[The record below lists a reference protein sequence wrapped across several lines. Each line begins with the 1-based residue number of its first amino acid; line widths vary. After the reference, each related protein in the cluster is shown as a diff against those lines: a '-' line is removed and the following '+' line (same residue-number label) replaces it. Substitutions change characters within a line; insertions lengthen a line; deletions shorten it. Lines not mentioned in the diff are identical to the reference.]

1 MTPPET
7 PSRPPSAPRATAF
20 APYFPRCEANAS
32 EPPPLPERPLCILD
46 EQLCREPLLPFDE
59 QLHESNFNPRP
70 DGSPADRPDG
80 FRDPYLMPSLARNER
95 LRLTMFWYYT
105 RGLYEDPEFL
115 QVLQEKLDLVKTFM
129 EWEFALLG
137 LVSEDAF
144 TRLAASG
151 GLPLAVIPRRE
162 STCSHTI
169 TQEPKTVFM
178 LPNMASDWRFRGSP
192 PVAQGGL
199 RSYAGVQLRCQT
211 PAGEYVALGS
221 LCVASN
227 SEHAPLSPTQ
237 QGALSRFAD
246 MLVTEIVSHSRHERR
261 RQRSILARRLAECR
275 LDDLED
281 AETHVLDLIREVYPS
296 THVEIYQASDNTIPL
311 PNHHPINAASVQDG
325 LWEDAEYIDELIMTA
340 NFTKI
345 STSRTVRAIVHP
357 CQSHPHRKF
366 LIVASSHVQTVFD
379 DVDSWFVEKAKDK
392 FLRGITHQLRTP
404 IHGVLASCELL
415 TEELAA
421 RNSPASGSDASAIGH
436 LSIINTIRDS
446 AKELMATVNNILR
459 LNRWE
464 ETAASRQHF
473 GLQSLAHLE
482 DDIMREMKQVVSQHD
497 LSRIPILF
505 ENRLAS
511 DGYITIVDPSLL
523 KECVQSL
530 ILNALSNDNDGAVII
545 RIAAPPDN
553 SRLTF
558 DIMDAGCGIAPAD
571 QGRIF
576 EAFEKINPHSR
587 GAGLGLTLAAKI
599 AASMDGNVSLV
610 ASSQDRG
617 NHGSH
622 FRAEFYKP
630 VFTHSNLNHPP
641 LSASLLHIPR
651 EFYIAHAPDQRLEL
665 VSHFAS
671 FLEYQG
677 FKQASVP
684 KGSFVVIAYTPDTV
698 QFQKLVD
705 LLEPGQR
712 SICLA
717 PARSRMEKRFGD
729 RVGFHSGPFLSAHL
743 QDILKE
749 INRAYQRLDLK
760 DSMVLPEARQGL
772 GIDLRRISEL
782 EIATPPTPPPEADP
796 IALLVDDNV
805 VNLRILQMYCE
816 KRNITYSTAINGQE
830 AVEQFR
836 KSLEDGRPINLVL
849 MDLQMPVCDGIEA
862 TRQIRDVEGKS
873 EPALPRSRILMITG
887 QDSAQDK
894 ARSCDAGA
902 DAFYVKP
909 MGVKALDQGIG
920 EHFQGFAIKIAP
932 LKPDIGK

>member
-1 MTPPET
+1 
-7 PSRPPSAPRATAF
+7 
-20 APYFPRCEANAS
+20 
-32 EPPPLPERPLCILD
+32 
-46 EQLCREPLLPFDE
+46 
-59 QLHESNFNPRP
+59 
-70 DGSPADRPDG
+70 
-80 FRDPYLMPSLARNER
+80 
-95 LRLTMFWYYT
+95 
-105 RGLYEDPEFL
+105 
-115 QVLQEKLDLVKTFM
+115 
-129 EWEFALLG
+129 
-137 LVSEDAF
+137 
-144 TRLAASG
+144 
-151 GLPLAVIPRRE
+151 
-162 STCSHTI
+162 
-169 TQEPKTVFM
+169 M

-211 PAGEYVALGS
+211 PTGEYVSLGS

-227 SEHAPLSPTQ
+227 SEHAALTPTQ
-237 QGALSRFAD
+237 TGALIRFAD
-246 MLVTEIVSHSRHERR
+246 MLVTEIVSRSRQERR

-296 THVEIYQASDNTIPL
+296 TCVEIYKASDDTVPL
-311 PNHHPINAASVQDG
+311 PNHHPIKADSVQHG
-325 LWEDAEYIDELIMTA
+325 LWEDTEHIDELIRTA

-345 STSRTVRAIVHP
+345 STSRTVRAIIHP
-357 CQSHPHRKF
+357 CQNHPHQKF

-379 DVDSWFVEKAKDK
+379 DVDSWFVEKCATSLANLAQEGSLREATRAKDK

-421 RNSPASGSDASAIGH
+421 RNSPTGSPDASTT
-436 LSIINTIRDS
+436 SPFPIIDTIRDS
-446 AKELMATVNNILR
+446 AKELMTTVNNILK

-464 ETAASRQHF
+464 ETAAVKQHF

-497 LSRIPILF
+497 LSRIPIFF

-511 DGYITIVDPSLL
+511 DGYVTIMDPSLL
-523 KECVQSL
+523 KECIQSL
-530 ILNALSNDNDGAVII
+530 ILNALSNGNDDAVII
-545 RIAAPPDN
+545 VIAAPPDN

-558 DIMDAGCGIAPAD
+558 DVLDSGCGIAPAD
-571 QGRIF
+571 QSRIF

-610 ASSQDRG
+610 ASSRDPG

-630 VFTHSNLNHPP
+630 VFTHSNLNHSP
-641 LSASLLHIPR
+641 LLSSLHHIPR

-677 FKQASVP
+677 FKRASAP
-684 KGSFVVIAYTPDTV
+684 KDSFVVIAYTPEAV
-698 QFQKLVD
+698 KFEKMVD
-705 LLEPGQR
+705 SLEPGQR
-712 SICLA
+712 AICLA
-717 PARSRMEKRFGD
+717 PAGAGMRKLFKD
-729 RVGFHSGPFLSAHL
+729 RVNFFSGPFLSARL

-749 INRAYQRLDLK
+749 VDRAYQRQDLK
-760 DSMVLPEARQGL
+760 DSMVLPEACQGFEL
-772 GIDLRRISEL
+772 DLRRISEL
-782 EIATPPTPPPEADP
+782 EIVTPPTPPPEADP
-796 IALLVDDNV
+796 IALLVDDNF

-830 AVEQFR
+830 AVEQFKR
-836 KSLEDGRPINLVL
+836 SLEEGRPVNLVL

-862 TRQIRDVEGKS
+862 TQQIREVEGKNQ
-873 EPALPRSRILMITG
+873 PALPRSRILMITG

-894 ARSCDAGA
+894 ARSFAAGA

-920 EHFQGFAIKIAP
+920 DHFPGFAIKIAP
-932 LKPDIGK
+932 LKPDGK